1 MPQTK
6 HCDSGR
12 ATTGIGPSWAGARSG
27 RGGGGER
34 GASTA
39 AGAAGSTEAG
49 GAPDRTGAGVG
60 GDGFVPLPAD
70 GARALTGAGLD
81 PAGFPGGDASD
92 FFDASFGASSDSL
105 RRRRKNDIALT

>member
-27 RGGGGER
+27 SGGGGER
-34 GASTA
+34 GDSTA
-39 AGAAGSTEAG
+39 TEAAGTAAPG
-49 GAPDRTGAGVG
+49 GGPVRTGAGLG
-60 GDGFVPLPAD
+60 GDGFGPLPAD
-70 GARALTGAGLD
+70 GAGASVGAGLET
-81 PAGFPGGDASD
+81 AGFPGGDASG

-105 RRRRKNDIALT
+105 RRRRKNDIALS